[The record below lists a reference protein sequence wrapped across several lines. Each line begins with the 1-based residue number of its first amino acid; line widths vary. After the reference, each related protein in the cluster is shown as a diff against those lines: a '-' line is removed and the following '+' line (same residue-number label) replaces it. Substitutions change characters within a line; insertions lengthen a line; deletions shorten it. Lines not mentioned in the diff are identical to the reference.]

1 MVGDAEFNL
10 SKGPT
15 RRFHPCRVQDA
26 LSQQGLSQRGQSD
39 FLATIIGFRP
49 LVVLN
54 DFFLPHSIILELINA
69 SSVDLPI
76 NPPPLNIFYYLFH
89 YVSLLT
95 GDNPCIINFGRNEHW

>member
-1 MVGDAEFNL
+1 M
-10 SKGPT
+10 
-15 RRFHPCRVQDA
+15 QDA

-54 DFFLPHSIILELINA
+54 DFMLPYSMILGLIYA

-76 NPPPLNIFYYLFH
+76 NPPNSHRL
-89 YVSLLT
+89 
-95 GDNPCIINFGRNEHW
+95 